1 MTLAQMD
8 IVSETHN
15 GATQEPYQQYSHRSE
30 AQKPPIGGTIVL
42 LAATG
47 LLGLISAAVNRGATK
62 EIDEK
67 VHDVLQAKRAAPVDA
82 VVRPVTVLSL
92 PILVVAATA
101 GLVAWLYQQDRPEA
115 ALAIGFAPVAAA
127 TLGQTFTMVFPQR
140 NPPDVGGDQGEKV
153 VQASFP
159 SGHTTGVTAEA
170 LSIGYILNRERLI
183 SPSVLAVL
191 LGWPFVVGATRL
203 YRDRHWA
210 SDVLAGWV
218 AGAAVA
224 ACSAL
229 LYDTI
234 KARKPART

>member
-1 MTLAQMD
+1 MD
-8 IVSETHN
+8 TVIRQHDS
-15 GATQEPYQQYSHRSE
+15 ATKAPQQKQDTGV
-30 AQKPPIGGTIVL
+30 ADKGPAIGGTLVL

-47 LLGLISAAVNRGATK
+47 ILGLISAAVNRGVTK
-62 EIDEK
+62 EMDEK
-67 VHDVLQAKRAAPVDA
+67 VREVLQAKRAAPVDA

-101 GLVAWLYQQDRPEA
+101 GLVVWLHQQDRTEA

-140 NPPDVGGDQGEKV
+140 NPPDVAGDQGGQA

-170 LSIGYILNRERLI
+170 LAIGYVLNRERLI
-183 SPSVLAVL
+183 SPSVLALL

-234 KARKPART
+234 TARKPDHT